1 MARLIALYR
10 KPSNTAAFDDYYYR
24 THLPIAMTIP
34 GLRRYEVSSGVVATP
49 QGESPYHLAAILS
62 FDSMDA
68 IRQALGSPEGQAT
81 AADLANFAGAG
92 VELLVVES
100 KEIEAR

>member
-1 MARLIALYR
+1 MAKLIALYK
-10 KPSNTAAFDDYYYR
+10 KPSDTAAFDAYYYR

-34 GLRRYEVSSGVVATP
+34 GLRHYEVSTGSVATP
-49 QGESPYHLAAILS
+49 QGESPYHFAAILS

-68 IRQALGSPEGQAT
+68 LQQALASPEGQAT

-92 VELLVVES
+92 VELVVFES
-100 KEIEAR
+100 KEIEAL

>member
-1 MARLIALYR
+1 MAKLIALYR
-10 KPSNTAAFDDYYYR
+10 KPSNTTAFDDYYYR

-49 QGESPYHLAAILS
+49 QGASPYHLAAILS

-92 VELLVVES
+92 VELLVFES